1 MSNTH
6 FATIS
11 APRAPFHQN
20 DAATVP
26 PALAALFAIRLPSR
40 FASVLT
46 NSPIRYATALA
57 LTAVALLGR
66 WTLVPLLGDHVPFAL
81 VYGAVVLSAL
91 YLGLGPS
98 IAASVA
104 GIVSVRLFFVP
115 HFFAISGLTE
125 LSETLTYIGGCVL
138 IISAAEAICRSSE
151 KLQAANREL
160 AAQAEALRALSQQL
174 ERRVDERTA
183 QLKEAESS
191 ARQLGAQVLR
201 MQDEERRRIA
211 RDLHD
216 SVGQAVAILN
226 MNLGQLSRSTN
237 LSSLESAMVT
247 DSKAIA
253 TAVSDEVRTISYL
266 LHPPLLDDMGLP
278 AALKWYVEGFSK
290 RSGIATDLKL
300 SRDFG
305 RLPADCE
312 IAIFRIVQESLTNI
326 HRHSGSRCATVRVT
340 WKPEQVEVRVE
351 DGGKGISPDQQ
362 ADFAAGA
369 AMGVGLRGMRERVAQ
384 LGGKLDLQSS
394 NNGTL
399 VRATLPLSAPEESVV
414 ENSALVETG
423 AD

>member
-1 MSNTH
+1 MSDSQ
-6 FATIS
+6 FATNS
-11 APRAPFHQN
+11 AAPAPFARE
-20 DAATVP
+20 DGATLS
-26 PALAALFAIRLPSR
+26 PALAALLAHRLPST

-46 NSPIRYATALA
+46 NPPIRYAIALA
-57 LTAVALLGR
+57 LTAAALVGR
-66 WTLVPLLGDHVPFAL
+66 WAMVPLLGDHVPFAL
-81 VYGAVVLSAL
+81 VYGSVVLVAL

-98 IAASVA
+98 ITSSVV
-104 GIVSVRLFFVP
+104 GIACVRLFFAP
-115 HFFAISGLTE
+115 RFFVIASIKE

-138 IISAAEAICRSSE
+138 IISAAEAIRRSSDRL
-151 KLQAANREL
+151 KAANREL
-160 AAQAEALRALSQQL
+160 AAQAGALRALSQQL
-174 ERRVDERTA
+174 ERRVEERTA
-183 QLKEAESS
+183 QLKRAESS

-226 MNLGQLSRSTN
+226 MNLGRLSRSTN
-237 LSSLESAMVT
+237 LNSLESAMVA
-247 DSKAIA
+247 DSKVIA
-253 TAVSDEVRTISYL
+253 NDVSDEVRTISYL

-312 IAIFRIVQESLTNI
+312 IAVFRIVQESLTNI
-326 HRHSGSRCATVRVT
+326 HRHSESRRATVRVT
-340 WKPEQVEVRVE
+340 WDPEQVEVQIE
-351 DGGKGISPDQQ
+351 DGGKGISPDQH

-369 AMGVGLRGMRERVAQ
+369 AMGVGLGGMRERVAQ
-384 LGGKLDLQSS
+384 LSGKLDLQSS
-394 NNGTL
+394 NRGTL
-399 VRATLPLSAPEESVV
+399 VRATLPLGAPEESGVADRA
-414 ENSALVETG
+414 SIETG

>member
-1 MSNTH
+1 MSDTQ

-11 APRAPFHQN
+11 TASSPF
-20 DAATVP
+20 ARTGGATVP
-26 PALAALFAIRLPSR
+26 PALAALLAHRLPSG
-40 FASVLT
+40 FATALT
-46 NSPIRYATALA
+46 NAPTRYAIALA
-57 LTAVALLGR
+57 LTAAALVGR
-66 WTLVPLLGDHVPFAL
+66 WAMIPLLGDHVPFAL

-98 IAASVA
+98 ITSGVA
-104 GIVSVRLFFVP
+104 GIVCVRLFFAPQV
-115 HFFAISGLTE
+115 FVIASIKE

-138 IISAAEAICRSSE
+138 IVFAAEAIRRSSDRL
-151 KLQAANREL
+151 KAANREL
-160 AAQAEALRALSQQL
+160 TAQAEALRTLSQQL
-174 ERRVDERTA
+174 ECRVEERTA
-183 QLKEAESS
+183 QLKQAESS

-216 SVGQAVAILN
+216 SVGQAVAILT

-237 LSSLESAMVT
+237 LNSLESAMVA
-247 DSKAIA
+247 DSKVIA
-253 TAVSDEVRTISYL
+253 NDVSDEVRTISYL

-290 RSGIATDLKL
+290 RSGIATELEL

-312 IAIFRIVQESLTNI
+312 IAVFRIVQESLTNI
-326 HRHSGSRCATVRVT
+326 HRHSESHRATVRVM
-340 WKPEQVEVRVE
+340 WDPEQVEVQIE
-351 DGGKGISPDQQ
+351 DGGKGISTDQQ
-362 ADFAAGA
+362 VDFAAGA

-394 NNGTL
+394 NSGTI
-399 VRATLPLSAPEESVV
+399 VQAILPLSVHEDSAVEDHTSV
-414 ENSALVETG
+414 EAG

>member
-1 MSNTH
+1 MSDTQ

-11 APRAPFHQN
+11 AVRAPFSRKE
-20 DAATVP
+20 ASVVP
-26 PALAALFAIRLPSR
+26 PALAALLAHRLPSQL
-40 FASVLT
+40 AVALI
-46 NSPIRYATALA
+46 NNPIRYTIALA
-57 LTAVALLGR
+57 LTAAALLGR
-66 WTLVPLLGDHVPFAL
+66 WMLVPFLGDHVPFAL
-81 VYGAVVLSAL
+81 VYGAVVLTAL

-98 IAASVA
+98 IISSAA
-104 GIVSVRLFFVP
+104 GILCVRLFFAP
-115 HFFAISGLTE
+115 HFFVISGVTE

-138 IISAAEAICRSSE
+138 ITLAAEAIRRSSY

-174 ERRVDERTA
+174 ERRVEERTA
-183 QLKEAESS
+183 QLKQAESS
-191 ARQLGAQVLR
+191 ARHLGAQVLR

-237 LSSLESAMVT
+237 LSSLESAMVA

-253 TAVSDEVRTISYL
+253 NDVSDEVRTISYL

-290 RSGIATDLKL
+290 RSGIVTNLEL

-305 RLPADCE
+305 RLDSDCE

-326 HRHSGSRCATVRVT
+326 HRHSGSRCATVRVM
-340 WKPEQVEVRVE
+340 WEPEQVEVQIE
-351 DGGKGISPDQQ
+351 DGGKGISHDQH
-362 ADFAAGA
+362 ADFAADA

-399 VRATLPLSAPEESVV
+399 VRATLPLSVHEDSVV
-414 ENSALVETG
+414 EDRDSVETS